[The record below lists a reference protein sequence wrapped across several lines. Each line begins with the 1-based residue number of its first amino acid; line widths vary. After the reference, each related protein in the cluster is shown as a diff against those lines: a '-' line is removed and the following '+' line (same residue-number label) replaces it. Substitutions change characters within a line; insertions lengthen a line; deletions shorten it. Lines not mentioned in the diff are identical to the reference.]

1 MSDQQQL
8 LRLIQDTAGGD
19 RAAFKRLYELTSPK
33 LFSFSQQLLNRA
45 DWAEDLLQETYIK
58 VWHHASEYHAE
69 RGNVL
74 TWMISIL
81 RYGAID
87 RIRAH
92 KPAESLTEE
101 IADTLEDKGAGPF
114 NLASQS
120 ETAHALQGCLAGLT
134 EIQQRCITLAFFEGL
149 THQELSRRLQHPLGT
164 IKAWVRRGLISLREC
179 LER

>member
-1 MSDQQQL
+1 MSDQRL
-8 LRLIQDTAGGD
+8 LIRLIQDTAGGD
-19 RAAFKRLYELTSPK
+19 RAAFKRLYELTAPK
-33 LFSFSQQLLNRA
+33 LFGFSQRLLNRT

-58 VWHHASEYHAE
+58 IWHHASEYHAE
-69 RGNVL
+69 RGSVL

-92 KPAESLTEE
+92 KPATPLTEE
-101 IADTLEDKGAGPF
+101 ITDTLQEAGPGPF
-114 NLASQS
+114 NLALQS
-120 ETAHALQGCLAGLT
+120 ETANALESCMERLS

-164 IKAWVRRGLISLREC
+164 IKAWIRRGLISLREC

>member
-8 LRLIQDTAGGD
+8 LRLIQDTANGD
-19 RAAFKRLYELTSPK
+19 RAAFKRLYELTAPK
-33 LFSFSQQLLNRA
+33 LYAFSRQLLNRA

-58 VWHHASEYHAE
+58 VWHHASEYHSE
-69 RGNVL
+69 RGGVL

-92 KPAESLTEE
+92 KPASPLTEE
-101 IADTLEDKGAGPF
+101 IADSLQEPGPEPF
-114 NLASQS
+114 HLALQS
-120 ETAHALQGCLAGLT
+120 ETAHALQGCLGTLT
-134 EIQQRCITLAFFEGL
+134 DIQQRCISLAFFEGL

-164 IKAWVRRGLISLREC
+164 IKAWIRRGLISLREC